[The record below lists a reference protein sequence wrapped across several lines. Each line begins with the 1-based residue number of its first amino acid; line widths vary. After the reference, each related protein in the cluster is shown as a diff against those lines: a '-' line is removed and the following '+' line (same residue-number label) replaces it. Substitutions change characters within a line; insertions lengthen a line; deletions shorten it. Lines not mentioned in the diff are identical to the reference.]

1 MIGSQEDSNCT
12 FARMGAP
19 ANGPVAR
26 PGEDRANIDSI
37 IDQFRPCVAAD
48 EKSQVEQEALG
59 ARSAVI
65 MVAIGKLGD
74 ALHASSK
81 YNATNAEALRKVA
94 ANILIKVIDL
104 VLELYPRNP
113 EWAIPL
119 NQLLYGLK
127 DLDRGKPNALFEPV
141 KLDHGPPNPIADVIF
156 RAIPAAAMTCLMK
169 NGAKRT
175 PAAETIA
182 RRLNKLGYRDR
193 SGEKIKA
200 SQVEQWRE
208 EVMSQRPKEKL
219 AAQRYWDA
227 VNEVKGM
234 RPEQA
239 VSYLLDS
246 LQSLPPPHFP
256 KDPTT

>member
-1 MIGSQEDSNCT
+1 MIGSQEDGNC
-12 FARMGAP
+12 
-19 ANGPVAR
+19 N
-26 PGEDRANIDSI
+26 
-37 IDQFRPCVAAD
+37 VAAD
-48 EKSQVEQEALG
+48 EQPQDEQEALST
-59 ARSAVI
+59 RSAAI

-74 ALHASSK
+74 TLQASSE
-81 YNATNAEALRKVA
+81 YNATNPEDLRKVA
-94 ANILIKVIDL
+94 ANILIKMIDL

-119 NQLLYGLK
+119 NHLLYGLK

-141 KLDHGPPNPIADVIF
+141 KLDHGPPNTIADVIF
-156 RAIPAAAMTCLMK
+156 RAIPAAAMTCLME
-169 NGAKRT
+169 NGVKRT

-193 SGEKIKA
+193 SGGRIRA
-200 SQVEQWRE
+200 SHVEQWRE
-208 EVMSQRPKEKL
+208 EAMSRRPKERL

-227 VNEVKGM
+227 LNEVKGM

-256 KDPTT
+256 KDPVS